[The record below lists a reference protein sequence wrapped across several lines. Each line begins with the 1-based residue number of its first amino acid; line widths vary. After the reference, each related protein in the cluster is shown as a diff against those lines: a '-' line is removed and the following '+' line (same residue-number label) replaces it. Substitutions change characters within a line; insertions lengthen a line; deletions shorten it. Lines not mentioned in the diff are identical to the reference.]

1 MRLLPELGRLRAL
14 PLLLVSI
21 LALVACEREAPT
33 LDGGTTTTSAPP
45 VTRSLGDLSVT
56 GGTDDA
62 IEFEVTCPEVQGTA
76 RGVLMVFPPTGE
88 ARGLVAMTIGG
99 DGTEKQGINRSFIQ
113 GLAHQGFEAVV
124 VSWVDPWLQSAPGD
138 EAGPA
143 RLACRT
149 ATAIRWIH
157 DNPYQDIGAPSGE
170 VGECGFC
177 LTGNSGGASQIGYAL
192 SFYGLGGIVDAA
204 VLSGGPP
211 HAALDE
217 GCLGQDGLAYDARSA
232 GIIDLSY
239 GFVDGGGPC
248 AGRDQGFVG
257 RWNDDSLDIG
267 GVYRLPDT
275 RVVFVFVEGDASG
288 GPSHGRFYLDE
299 LRDANTPMLTEETI
313 PGTEHTIQAIPEGR
327 AALEA
332 ALEGTL

>member
-1 MRLLPELGRLRAL
+1 MRLLPELGRHRAL
-14 PLLLVSI
+14 PFLLVSI
-21 LALVACEREAPT
+21 LALVACEREPPT
-33 LDGGTTTTSAPP
+33 LDGGTTTTTAPS
-45 VTRSLGDLSVT
+45 VTRPLGNLSVT
-56 GGTDDA
+56 GGTDDT
-62 IEFEVTCPEVQGTA
+62 IEFEVRCPEIQGAA
-76 RGVLMVFPPTGE
+76 RGELMVFPPSGE
-88 ARGLVAMTIGG
+88 ARGLVALTIGG
-99 DGTEKQGINRSFIQ
+99 LGTERQGINLSFIQ
-113 GLAHQGFEAVV
+113 GLAGDGFEAVV
-124 VSWVDPWLQSAPGD
+124 MSWVDPWLKSAPGE

-157 DNPYQDIGAPSGE
+157 DNLYQELGAPSGA

-192 SFYGLGGIVDAA
+192 SFYGLGEIVDAA

-217 GCLGQDGLAYDARSA
+217 GCLGETGLGYDARSA

-248 AGRDQGFVG
+248 ARGDQGFAD
-257 RWNDDSLDIG
+257 RWNDDSLDNG

-275 RVVFVFVEGDASG
+275 RVVFVFVGGDASG
-288 GPSHGRFYLDE
+288 GPPHGRFYLDE
-299 LRDANTPMLTEETI
+299 LREANTPMLTEETI
-313 PGTEHTIQAIPEGR
+313 PGSEHTIQAIPEGR

-332 ALEGTL
+332 ALGGTL